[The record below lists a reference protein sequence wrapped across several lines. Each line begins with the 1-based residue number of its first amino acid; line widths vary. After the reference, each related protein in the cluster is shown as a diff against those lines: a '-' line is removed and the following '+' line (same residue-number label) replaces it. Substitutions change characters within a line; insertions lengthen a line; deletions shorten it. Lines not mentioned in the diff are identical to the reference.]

1 MADPN
6 PQPIPPRFQ
15 VSRMIS
21 SLWVP
26 QAIYATAKL
35 GLADAL
41 AAGPLSAGDVAA
53 KAGTHPGATQRLL
66 RSLVVLDLLRQHGD
80 GRFELTETGRCLTR
94 DAPDSVHSWALL
106 WGGPM
111 MWTHWG
117 HLADCVEQGE
127 MAPKL
132 LHGFESSFD
141 LMAQHPDEDARF
153 NRSMAELTRGLAALL
168 PAFYDFSG
176 KRQVCDVGGGF
187 GQLLPPLLHA
197 NPELR
202 GRVYDLPRCADGSCQ
217 LMADEGLAG
226 RCDFQGGDFFESV
239 PTGADVYLLKSV
251 IHDWN
256 DEKSRQILA
265 RIRDAMRPE
274 AKLLVLEWIV
284 PERVGPQDA
293 GIVGTDLNMLVM
305 VGGQERTEAEYRAL
319 VASAGLRVTNII
331 PTPAAMSLIEAVVE

>member
-1 MADPN
+1 
-6 PQPIPPRFQ
+6 
-15 VSRMIS
+15 MIT

-26 QAIYATAKL
+26 QALYATAKL

-41 AAGPLSAGDVAA
+41 TEGPRSADEVAQRCD
-53 KAGTHPGATQRLL
+53 THPEATFRLL
-66 RSLVVLDLLRQHGD
+66 RSLVVLELLRQHDD
-80 GRFELTETGRCLTR
+80 GRFELTDTGRCLTR
-94 DAPDSVHSWALL
+94 DAPDSVRSWALL

-117 HLADCVEQGE
+117 HLADCVANGE

-132 LHGFESSFD
+132 LHGFESSFE
-141 LMAQHPDEDARF
+141 LMAKHPEEDAHF
-153 NRSMAELTRGLAALL
+153 NRSMAELTRGLAAVL

-176 KRQVCDVGGGF
+176 AKRVCDVGGGF
-187 GQLLPPLLHA
+187 GQLLPPVLHA
-197 NPELR
+197 NPGLR
-202 GRVYDLPRCADGSCQ
+202 GLVYDLARCEEGSRA
-217 LMADEGLAG
+217 LMAEEGLAE
-226 RCDFQGGDFFESV
+226 RCDFQAGDFFASV
-239 PTGADVYLLKSV
+239 PEGCDLYLLKSV

-265 RIRDAMRPE
+265 RCRDAMSPQAR
-274 AKLLVLEWIV
+274 LLVLEWIV
-284 PERVGPQDA
+284 PEQVGPQDA

-331 PTPAAMSLIEAVVE
+331 PTPAAMSLIETAVA